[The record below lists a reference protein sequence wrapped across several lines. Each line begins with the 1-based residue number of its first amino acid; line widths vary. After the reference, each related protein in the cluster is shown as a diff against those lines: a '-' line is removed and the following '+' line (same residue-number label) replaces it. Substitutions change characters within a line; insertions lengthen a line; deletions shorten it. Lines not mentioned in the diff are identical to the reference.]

1 MSPVQ
6 KREEK
11 LERARNL
18 QPPPKQIFPVRRPA
32 ERRMSRVLEKAGR
45 LGRTRNLQMP
55 PRRER
60 VFPVNRPVRRRPVR
74 SSRLNSGGKG

>member
-1 MSPVQ
+1 M
-6 KREEK
+6 
-11 LERARNL
+11 
-18 QPPPKQIFPVRRPA
+18 FPVNRAA

-60 VFPVNRPVRRRPVR
+60 TF
-74 SSRLNSGGKG
+74 SGQSAGVPTPGAKQHAEQA